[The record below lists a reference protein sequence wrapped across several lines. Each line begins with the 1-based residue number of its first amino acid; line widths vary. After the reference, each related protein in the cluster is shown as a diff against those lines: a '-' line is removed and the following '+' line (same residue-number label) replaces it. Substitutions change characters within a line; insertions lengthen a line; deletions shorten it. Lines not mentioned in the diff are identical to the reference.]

1 MARVHAVRAT
11 PPAGGE
17 RATPPAETI
26 PPIARRARPGKLL
39 GVIGVAIGVAMLVHA
54 LVTNPNFQWSVVG
67 QYLTTHTIV
76 VGVLTTLELTV
87 LSMAIGI
94 ALGIV
99 LGVMSQSRNT
109 LISGAGWLYVWF
121 FRGTPLLV
129 QIIFWY
135 NLASLYR
142 VLSVGIP
149 FGPGFVHGS
158 TNSMITPFVAAILS
172 LGLNEGAY
180 MAEIVR
186 GGLLGVDRGQAEA
199 AHSLGMTRGQA
210 MRRIIL
216 PQAMRL
222 IVPPTGNQTIS
233 MLKSTALV
241 SVISMTELLHSVQQ
255 VYATNYQTIPLL
267 IVASL
272 WYLAVTSVLSVGQ
285 YFLERKLGRGSTHH
299 GAGRSGVVR
308 QIIRALRVR
317 PDSLE
322 ERAI

>member
-1 MARVHAVRAT
+1 MASVDAVHTT
-11 PPAGGE
+11 PPSGVEPADS
-17 RATPPAETI
+17 PAETI
-26 PPIARRARPGKLL
+26 PPLAHRVRPARVLAVIAVAL
-39 GVIGVAIGVAMLVHA
+39 GAAMLVHA
-54 LVTNPNFQWSVVG
+54 LVTNQNFQWSVVG
-67 QYLTTHTIV
+67 QYLTTNTVV

-94 ALGIV
+94 ALGVV
-99 LGVMSQSRNT
+99 LGVMSQSANA
-109 LISGAGWLYVWF
+109 LVSGAGWLYVWF

-135 NLASLYR
+135 NLASLYPR
-142 VLSVGIP
+142 ISLGIP
-149 FGPGFVHGS
+149 FGPSFLHGA
-158 TNSMITPFVAAILS
+158 TNSMITPFAAAVLS

-199 AHSLGMTRGQA
+199 AHSLGLTRGQA
-210 MRRIIL
+210 MRRVIL

-255 VYATNYQTIPLL
+255 IYATTYQTIPLL

-285 YFLERKLGRGSTHH
+285 YFLERKLGRGNRSQ
-299 GAGRSGVVR
+299 GSGRGRLLR
-308 QIIRALRVR
+308 QIVRALRVR
-317 PDSLE
+317 PESLKVS
-322 ERAI
+322 AS

>member
-1 MARVHAVRAT
+1 MEKVHALDTAS
-11 PPAGGE
+11 PAGGE
-17 RATPPAETI
+17 WTTSPAETI
-26 PPIARRARPGKLL
+26 PPIARRLPPGKVL
-39 GVIGVAIGVAMLVHA
+39 GVIAVTVGVAMLVHA
-54 LVTNPNFQWSVVG
+54 LVTNPNFQWSIVG
-67 QYLTTHTIV
+67 QYLTTHAILVGIV
-76 VGVLTTLELTV
+76 RTLELTV

-94 ALGIV
+94 VLGVV
-99 LGVMSQSRNT
+99 LGVMSQSANA

-135 NLASLYR
+135 NLASLYK
-142 VLSVGIP
+142 VISLGIP
-149 FGPGFVHGS
+149 FGPSFVHGS
-158 TNSMITPFVAAILS
+158 TNAMITPFVAAILS

-199 AHSLGMTRGQA
+199 GHSLGMTRSQA

-255 VYATNYQTIPLL
+255 IYATNYQTIPLL

-272 WYLAVTSVLSVGQ
+272 WYLAFTSVLSVGQ
-285 YFLERKLGRGSTHH
+285 YFLERKLGRGSTHD
-299 GAGRSGVVR
+299 GSGRTGLVR
-308 QIIRALRVR
+308 QIVRALRVR

-322 ERAI
+322 VRAS